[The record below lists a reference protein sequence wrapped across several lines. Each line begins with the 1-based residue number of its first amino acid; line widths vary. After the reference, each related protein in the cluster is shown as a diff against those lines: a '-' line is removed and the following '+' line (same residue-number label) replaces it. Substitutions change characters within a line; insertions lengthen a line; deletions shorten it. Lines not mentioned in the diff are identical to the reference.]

1 MSLFWLWQAFTYL
14 SHTYYSMENFGM
26 EAFIYLSMK
35 STIVY
40 FFQNPHTEAEGANI
54 KKTKPKGKGY
64 QEN

>member
-1 MSLFWLWQAFTYL
+1 MSLFWLWQAFTYF
-14 SHTYYSMENFGM
+14 SRTYFSMENLGM
-26 EAFIYLSMK
+26 EVFIYWSMK

-54 KKTKPKGKGY
+54 KKTKPKGKEY